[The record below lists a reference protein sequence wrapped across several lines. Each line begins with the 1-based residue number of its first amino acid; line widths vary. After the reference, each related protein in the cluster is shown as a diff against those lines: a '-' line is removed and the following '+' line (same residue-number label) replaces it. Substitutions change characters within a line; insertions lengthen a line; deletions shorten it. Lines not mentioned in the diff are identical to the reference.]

1 VYIYKLITPLGKK
14 NNWPITPLTISLEN
28 KDKNSSHK
36 TPLAISLG
44 KKTKTATPRIEPV
57 TDE

>member
-1 VYIYKLITPLGKK
+1 L
-14 NNWPITPLTISLEN
+14 PITPLAISLEN

-57 TDE
+57 IDE